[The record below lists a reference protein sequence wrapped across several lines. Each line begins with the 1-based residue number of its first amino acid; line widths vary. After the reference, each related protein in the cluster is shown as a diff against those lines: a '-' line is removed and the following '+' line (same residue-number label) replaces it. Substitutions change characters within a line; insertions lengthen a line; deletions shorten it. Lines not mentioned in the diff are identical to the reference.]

1 MKTLRFEIRIRSAF
15 AALAAVAA
23 LFAAASCEKEI
34 EFKGDETT
42 PRLVLY
48 SLSTPGQKLSADV
61 SSSVFF
67 LKQNYDNKL
76 FTSTLDTLKGG
87 LKVYVNGSATPYVM
101 RYTPLEDDYY
111 SSFWQAPTLHYETDY
126 IPSEGDHIRIVAEF
140 PGFETAEGETTVPVA
155 GGFSIVSSRKNLSED
170 NRVSFDITARVTDR
184 GAEPEYYCVAPA
196 RWCSFDGGETYEL
209 DYTYAIS
216 SQDPLFMGT
225 TSDLMSILGEE
236 GTSSYFSDVLF
247 SGGSYEFK
255 FSFEPGEETVPGYG
269 YYYNEDYPGEDPA
282 PDVRYRYDV
291 SLVTLT
297 ESLYNH
303 VLSMRSVSAST
314 YGFFGES
321 ATLFSNVKGGYGCV
335 CSSVSLSLPL
345 DN

>member
-1 MKTLRFEIRIRSAF
+1 MEKSSFKFRISSAF
-15 AALAAVAA
+15 TALAVVAA
-23 LFAAASCEKEI
+23 LFAASSCEKEI
-34 EFKGDETT
+34 EFRGDETA

-48 SLSTPGQKLSADV
+48 SLSSPGQKLSADV

-87 LKVYVNGSATPYVM
+87 LKVYVNGSATPHVM

-111 SSFWQAPTLHYETDY
+111 SYFQQAPTLHYEADY

-155 GGFSIVSSRKNLSED
+155 GGFSIVSSRRNVSED
-170 NRVSFDITARVTDR
+170 NRISFDVTARVTDR
-184 GAEPEYYCVAPA
+184 GAASEYYCVSPS
-196 RWCSFDGGETYEL
+196 RWCSFDGGETYERE
-209 DYTYAIS
+209 YTYSIS

-225 TSDLMSILGEE
+225 TSDLTAILGEE

-255 FSFEPGEETVPGYG
+255 FSFEPGAEFTPGYG
-269 YYYNEDYPGEDPA
+269 YYHDIPVTDTP
-282 PDVRYRYDV
+282 PDFKYRYDV

-303 VLSMRSVSAST
+303 VLSMRNVSASA

-345 DN
+345 EN

>member
-1 MKTLRFEIRIRSAF
+1 MEKSCFKIRIPSAF
-15 AALAAVAA
+15 ASLAVVVS
-23 LFAAASCEKEI
+23 LFTTSSCEKEI
-34 EFKGDETT
+34 EFRGEETA

-48 SLSTPGQKLSADV
+48 SLSEPGQRLMADV

-76 FTSTLDTLKGG
+76 FTSSLDTLKGG

-101 RYTPLEDDYY
+101 RYTPMEDDYFSY
-111 SSFWQAPTLHYETDY
+111 FRQARTLHYEADY

-140 PGFETAEGETTVPVA
+140 PGFETAEGETTVPVS
-155 GGFSIVSSRKNLSED
+155 GGFSIVSSRRNVSEE
-170 NRVSFDITARVTDR
+170 NVISFDITARVTDR
-184 GAEPEYYCVAPA
+184 GAASEYYCISPS
-196 RWCSFDGGETYEL
+196 RWCSYDGGETYERES
-209 DYTYAIS
+209 TFAIS

-225 TSDLMSILGEE
+225 TSDLTAILEE
-236 GTSSYFSDVLF
+236 ERTSSYFSDVLF

-255 FSFEPGEETVPGYG
+255 FSFEPGAEFTPGYG
-269 YYYNEDYPGEDPA
+269 YYHDIPVTDPL
-282 PDVRYRYDV
+282 PDLKYRYDI
-291 SLVTLT
+291 SLVTMT

-303 VLSMRSVSAST
+303 VLSMRNVSASA

-345 DN
+345 YN